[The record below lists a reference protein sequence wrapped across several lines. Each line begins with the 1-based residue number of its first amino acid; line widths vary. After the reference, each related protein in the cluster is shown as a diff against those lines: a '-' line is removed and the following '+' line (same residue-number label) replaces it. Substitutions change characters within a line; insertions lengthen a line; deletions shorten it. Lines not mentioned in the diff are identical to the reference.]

1 VSLMHTFS
9 IDRIA
14 RFDIA
19 SFCIRLGMSA
29 LAAVALLWLAPSA
42 ADATKI
48 ERLITPGGIEVW
60 LVRDPTVPL
69 VAVNFG
75 FSGGSTQDPPDK
87 GGTANM
93 MVDLLDEGAG
103 DIDGKTFHELLERKA
118 IELSFSAGRDTIR
131 GTLRTL
137 KENQDEAFEL
147 LRLAMTAPRFETAA
161 VERIRSQIVAR
172 LLRASTNPNE
182 ISSRT
187 WSETAYPNHPYGRPS
202 NGTPESVGRITV
214 DDMKDQLRRVFAR
227 DTLKIGMVGDIDP
240 ATAGRLIDRAFG
252 SLPAKAELQQFPEV
266 KPQGIGRRIVVDLDV
281 PQAVVTFGGPGI
293 KRSDPDFMAAYIV
306 NHILGG
312 GSFSSRLYRE
322 VREKRGLAYG
332 VSTGVSWSHHSA
344 VIMGGTATRN
354 DATRDTLEVIENEIK
369 AMIEEG
375 PTEEEFNKAKTF
387 LKGSFALGLDTS
399 SKIANQLVNMQQD
412 NLGIDYID
420 RRSALIDAVTLD
432 DTRRV
437 AKRLLGGGQL
447 VTIVGR
453 PEGVTSKRDGD

>member
-1 VSLMHTFS
+1 VSLIRFGS

-14 RFDIA
+14 RW
-19 SFCIRLGMSA
+19 GMFA
-29 LAAVALLWLAPSA
+29 LAATALLWLAPVA
-42 ADATKI
+42 AHATKI
-48 ERLITPGGIEVW
+48 ERLTTPGGIEVW

-75 FSGGSTQDPPDK
+75 FSGGTTQDPADK

-93 MVDLLDEGAG
+93 MVSLLDEGAG
-103 DIDGKTFHELLERKA
+103 DIDGKAFNELLERKA
-118 IELSFSAGRDTIR
+118 IELSFSAGRDSIR

-147 LRLAMTAPRFETAA
+147 LRLAVTAPRFETAA
-161 VERIRSQIVAR
+161 VERIRSQIIAR
-172 LLRASTNPNE
+172 LQRASTNPNE

-187 WSETAYPNHPYGRPS
+187 WWGTAFPDHPYGRPA
-202 NGTPESVGRITV
+202 NGTPESVARITV
-214 DDMKDQLRRVFAR
+214 DDMKNNLRRVFAL
-227 DTLKIGMVGDIDP
+227 DTLKIGVVGDIDP
-240 ATAGRLIDRAFG
+240 ATTSRLIDRAFG
-252 SLPAKAELQQFPEV
+252 SLPAKAELQQFPDV

-332 VSTGVSWSHHSA
+332 VSTGVSWFYHTA
-344 VIMGGTATRN
+344 VIMGGTATRS
-354 DATRDTLEVIENEIK
+354 DATRDTLEVIENEIQT
-369 AMIEEG
+369 MIQDG
-375 PTEEEFNKAKTF
+375 PTEEEVTKAKTF

-420 RRSALIDAVTLD
+420 RRSALIDAVTLA
-432 DTRRV
+432 DTKRV
-437 AKRLLGGGQL
+437 AKRLLNSGQL
-447 VTIVGR
+447 VTVVGR
-453 PEGVTSKRDGD
+453 PQGVTSKGAGD

>member
-1 VSLMHTFS
+1 MSHISS

-14 RFDIA
+14 RWGI
-19 SFCIRLGMSA
+19 SA
-29 LAAVALLWLAPSA
+29 LAAVALLWLAPNSA
-42 ADATKI
+42 GATKI
-48 ERLITPGGIEVW
+48 ERLITPAGIEVW

-69 VAVNFG
+69 VAINFG
-75 FSGGSTQDPPDK
+75 FSGGSTQDPSDK

-103 DIDGKTFHELLERKA
+103 DIEGKVFHELLERKA
-118 IELSFSAGRDTIR
+118 IEMSFNAGRDTIR

-147 LRLAMTAPRFETAA
+147 LRLAITVPRFEPAA

-172 LLRASTNPNE
+172 LQRGTTNPNE

-187 WSETAYPNHPYGRPS
+187 WWSTAYPDHPYGRPG
-202 NGTPESVGRITV
+202 NGTLESVARITV
-214 DDMKDQLRRVFAR
+214 DDMKSNLKHVFAR
-227 DTLKIGMVGDIDP
+227 DTLKIGVVGDIDL
-240 ATAGRLIDRAFG
+240 ATTSRLIDRAFG

-266 KPQGIGRRIVVDLDV
+266 TPQGIGRRIVVDLDV
-281 PQAVVTFGGPGI
+281 PQAVVTWGGPGI

-332 VSTGVSWSHHSA
+332 VSTGVSWFYHTA
-344 VIMGGTATRN
+344 VIMGGTATRS

-369 AMIEEG
+369 AMIKDG
-375 PTEEEFNKAKTF
+375 PTEDEFNKAKTF

-399 SKIANQLVNMQQD
+399 TKIANQLVNMQQD

-420 RRSALIDAVTLD
+420 RRSALIDAVTLA
-432 DTRRV
+432 DTKRV
-437 AKRLLGGGQL
+437 AKRLLDGGQL
-447 VTIVGR
+447 VTVVGR
-453 PEGVTSKRDGD
+453 PQGVASKAAGN